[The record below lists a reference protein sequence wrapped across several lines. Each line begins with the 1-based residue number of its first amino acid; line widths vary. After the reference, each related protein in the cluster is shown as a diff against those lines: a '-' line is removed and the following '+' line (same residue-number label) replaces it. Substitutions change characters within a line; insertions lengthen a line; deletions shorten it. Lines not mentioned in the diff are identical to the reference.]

1 LKEKR
6 SMPFLSL
13 LLGAIFIAL
22 SFVAADAQ
30 PIESSPAPSPYLYQP
45 EPLEQRVTAT
55 EVFGIRTGYL
65 HPFLSVGEFFTDN
78 LFNTPDD
85 RRSEFVTVI
94 SPGIWVAVP
103 GSRQPLIDID
113 TQNTAP
119 GGLEVTRFRTEGDRR
134 FQGYGLYRADI
145 RKHRNFPEEETT
157 NHRAEGLLQANLRG
171 GLTLELLNIFE
182 KNYESYGTGLTQ
194 EELNTFESNLMRFS
208 AAYLVSPK
216 LLLEADY
223 GLFTIDFDSPRNRF
237 RERDDNTAS
246 AALFYRFLPKTSAV
260 LLYRFAD
267 IDYALSDL
275 PSSREHQFLG
285 GFQWNPNER
294 SRARLLMGQGEKK
307 FRDDPDSRSDFI
319 GEAQFNLTFR
329 PRTTFNL
336 RAVRRTHETDIQGTR
351 DVLSHRVR
359 FEVVQ
364 RLRERVSAG
373 VELSYVR
380 DQYRDGLFFGGQ
392 VQDRKDDYYGA
403 GLNVGFAFRRW
414 LNLSL
419 GYSYVD
425 RQSNDDAFDY
435 RSNNVYLNLTAAI

>member
-1 LKEKR
+1 
-6 SMPFLSL
+6 MPFLSL

-45 EPLEQRVTAT
+45 EPLERRATAA

-113 TQNTAP
+113 TRNTAP
-119 GGLEVTRFRTEGDRR
+119 GGLEVTRFRTEGERR

-145 RKHRNFPEEETT
+145 RKHRNFSEEETT
-157 NHRAEGLLQANLRG
+157 NHRVEGLLQANLRG
-171 GLTLELLNIFE
+171 GLSLELLNIFR
-182 KNYESYGTGLTQ
+182 KNYEAYGTGLTQ

-208 AAYLVSPK
+208 ANYQMSPR
-216 LLLEADY
+216 LRLQANYGFFAIDY
-223 GLFTIDFDSPRNRF
+223 DALRNRF
-237 RERDDNTAS
+237 RERDDHTAS
-246 AALFYRFLPKTSAV
+246 ALLFYRMLPKTSAV
-260 LLYRFAD
+260 LMYRFAD
-267 IDYALSDL
+267 IDYDLSDL
-275 PSSREHQFLG
+275 PDSREHQYLG
-285 GFQWNPNER
+285 GFQWVPNDR
-294 SRARLLMGQGEKK
+294 SRARLLLGKGEKR
-307 FRDDPDSRSDFI
+307 FSDDRGSSDDLI

-329 PRTTFNL
+329 PRTIFNL
-336 RAVRRTHETDIQGTR
+336 RAVRRTNETTIPGMR
-351 DVLSHRVR
+351 DMMSHRTR
-359 FEVVQ
+359 IEVVQ

-373 VELSYVR
+373 IELSYAR
-380 DQYRDGLFFGGQ
+380 DRYRDGSLPAGEFSG
-392 VQDRKDDYYGA
+392 RKDDYYGA
-403 GLNVGFAFRRW
+403 GVNVGYSFRRW

-419 GYSYVD
+419 GYSYVE
-425 RQSNDDAFDY
+425 RQSNFGRFEY
-435 RSNNVYLNLTAAI
+435 YSNNVFVNLTGAI